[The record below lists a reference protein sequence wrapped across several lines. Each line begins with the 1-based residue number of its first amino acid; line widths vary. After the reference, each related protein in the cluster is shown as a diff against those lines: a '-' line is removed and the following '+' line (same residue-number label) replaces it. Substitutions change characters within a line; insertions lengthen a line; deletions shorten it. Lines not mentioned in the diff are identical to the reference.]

1 MRAQQDE
8 KISFRVLISISF
20 AHCLNDTTQ
29 FIIIALYPFFK
40 TGFNLSFTE
49 LGFLSFAYQMCASV
63 LQPIVG
69 YHADRRPQ
77 PYSLPAGMT
86 FTLLGILF
94 MAFSTGYVWLL
105 VASVFLGAGSAVF
118 HPESS
123 RVAYMASAGQYG
135 LAQSIFQ
142 VGGNAGQAIGPLI
155 AALFVVTARATQS
168 CALCRHSSSLHCL
181 SCLYKPL
188 DSREKQRGRKTGPR
202 RNNRPAAF
210 RVQAGIGRPLC
221 PDVLKADLY
230 RKYCQLLHLFS
241 DQQIRRES
249 GNFPDLSFSG
259 GRGARHCYRRTCR
272 RPHRAKMGHLGLHTR
287 RGAFALALPYAGL
300 VWTAVL
306 IVLIGFIMASSFS
319 AILVFAQELV
329 PGHIGAVAGL
339 FFGLAFGLGGI
350 GAAVLGKIADSTN
363 IDLVYTICSFLPLV
377 GLLTFFL
384 PGETRKMSK
393 R

>member
-8 KISFRVLISISF
+8 KISFRILISISF

-29 FIIIALYPFFK
+29 SIIIALYPFFK

-155 AALFVVTARATQS
+155 AALFVVTHGQRSFALFAAIPLLCIVSLVFISRWTAAKNRAVTKRNSAATIARPHPEYRR
-168 CALCRHSSSLHCL
+168 ALAVLFVLMCSKQIYTVSIANFFTFFLINKFGVSLETSQIYL
-181 SCLYKPL
+181 FLFLGAVALGTVIGGPVG
-188 DSREKQRGRKTGPR
+188 DRIGRKWVIWVSILG
-202 RNNRPAAF
+202 AA
-210 RVQAGIGRPLC
+210 P
-221 PDVLKADLY
+221 
-230 RKYCQLLHLFS
+230 
-241 DQQIRRES
+241 
-249 GNFPDLSFSG
+249 
-259 GRGARHCYRRTCR
+259 
-272 RPHRAKMGHLGLHTR
+272 
-287 RGAFALALPYAGL
+287 FALALP
-300 VWTAVL
+300 
-306 IVLIGFIMASSFS
+306 
-319 AILVFAQELV
+319 
-329 PGHIGAVAGL
+329 
-339 FFGLAFGLGGI
+339 
-350 GAAVLGKIADSTN
+350 
-363 IDLVYTICSFLPLV
+363 
-377 GLLTFFL
+377 
-384 PGETRKMSK
+384 
-393 R
+393 